1 MIEYLKNLINSNKPE
16 SSKRFIALVALLM
29 YIIVVLYGVFTKIS
43 IDSTIIYSLVSLI
56 LGSSAMTLIQNKQ

>member
-29 YIIVVLYGVFTKIS
+29 YIIVVLYGVFTKTS